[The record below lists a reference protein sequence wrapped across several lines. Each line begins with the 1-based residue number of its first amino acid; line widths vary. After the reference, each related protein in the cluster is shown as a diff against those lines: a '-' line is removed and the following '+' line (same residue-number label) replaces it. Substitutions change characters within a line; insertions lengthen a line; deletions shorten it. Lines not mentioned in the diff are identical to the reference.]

1 MDTIGATLVLARMLQ
16 EKGQEPNSLAEA
28 AELFS
33 EAQAAQK
40 KAELEDG
47 RRALQQQLQLQQ
59 RAEANEKK
67 T

>member
-1 MDTIGATLVLARMLQ
+1 MLQ